1 MTDLTRIDEFTD
13 KKRVW
18 WAKRDDLACY
28 TGPEYP
34 SGSKVRQF
42 AAMMEANPGA
52 PVLVGCSAHSAMQ
65 IYVAAAGRLAK
76 RKAIVYTAARAVWTD
91 ATKYAKSMGAEV
103 NEERPAYLNVVQSRA
118 AARAKTL
125 RKGYV
130 RWDEEGAVI
139 DAARQAEQLPKAV
152 KRIIVPTGSGLT
164 AAGVIAGL
172 YLDGRQVPVLCVAV
186 SGMADKANIER
197 IARHAIDT
205 MSFDGRGLKHK
216 LPKLTVVRAK
226 SAYDKWE
233 AGVLP
238 DGDYL
243 DPYYA
248 AKALPYVRPG
258 DLLWLPGLR
267 PWAAVPE
274 KCRIEIGK
282 LRTDLV

>member
-1 MTDLTRIDEFTD
+1 MITHIDEFEG
-13 KKRVW
+13 KKGTW

-28 TGPEYP
+28 VGAEWP

-42 AAMMEANPGA
+42 AAMMEDNPGA

-65 IYVAAAGRLAK
+65 IYVAAAGKLAK
-76 RKAIVYTAARAVWTD
+76 RKAIVYTAARAVRTN
-91 ATKYAKSMGAEV
+91 ATEYARRLGAEI

-130 RWDEEGAVI
+130 KWDEDGAVA
-139 DAARQAEQLPKAV
+139 DAAAQVDGLWHAKGV
-152 KRIIVPTGSGLT
+152 KRVVIPTGSGLT
-164 AAGVIAGL
+164 CAGVMAGMVANSIH
-172 YLDGRQVPVLCVAV
+172 GIPVLAVAV
-186 SGMADKANIER
+186 SPMAQADDIKALCKKQ
-197 IARHAIDT
+197 
-205 MSFDGRGLKHK
+205 MGDGVSKHWM
-216 LPKLTVVRAK
+216 PKLRVVRAV
-226 SAYDKWE
+226 SAYDQWE

-238 DGDYL
+238 DGNYL

-267 PWAAVPE
+267 PWSAVPE
-274 KCRIEIGK
+274 KCRVAINR
-282 LRTDLV
+282 LRDAQGR